1 MGEVTELSPITA
13 HPKCQ
18 GIFKLYNAQL
28 IELTVIINFRDGM
41 RTLHLTALFISLLI
55 LAGCSAVGIENKRV
69 DYKSAANKMPTLE
82 VPPDLTT
89 PVTKNQ
95 HIIPGSDGE
104 VTANFSDFVKGG
116 QVTQAGIGATVLP
129 EVKNAHIERSG
140 TQRWL
145 VVGGKVE
152 NVWPLV
158 KEFWQE
164 QGFIIKL
171 DNPAAGII
179 ETDWTE
185 RQAKVQKSG
194 LSKILS
200 KVFNQLSSS
209 GEQDMYRTRLERSKD
224 GSSAEIYISHR
235 GMEEVLDVD
244 KNGYKWRPR
253 PNDPGLEASML
264 QLLMA
269 KLGGE
274 QTPKS
279 QEGVVGS
286 SLTAATMPK
295 LQEING
301 HKTIILN
308 EPFDKSW
315 RQIGLAL
322 DQAGIEVQDKDRAS
336 GIYFVSAGKDTA
348 KKKGWANNLMFWRN
362 DSDQK
367 STKNSVDG
375 TRYRVTVRE
384 NKAVTEVS
392 ALNGDAGKD
401 EATQR
406 ITELL
411 YKQLTK

>member
-1 MGEVTELSPITA
+1 
-13 HPKCQ
+13 
-18 GIFKLYNAQL
+18 
-28 IELTVIINFRDGM
+28 
-41 RTLHLTALFISLLI
+41 
-55 LAGCSAVGIENKRV
+55 
-69 DYKSAANKMPTLE
+69 
-82 VPPDLTT
+82 
-89 PVTKNQ
+89 
-95 HIIPGSDGE
+95 
-104 VTANFSDFVKGG
+104 
-116 QVTQAGIGATVLP
+116 
-129 EVKNAHIERSG
+129 
-140 TQRWL
+140 
-145 VVGGKVE
+145 
-152 NVWPLV
+152 
-158 KEFWQE
+158 
-164 QGFIIKL
+164 
-171 DNPAAGII
+171 II

-279 QEGVVGS
+279 QEGVAGS

-336 GIYFVSAGKDTA
+336 GIYFVNAGKDTA